1 MSARKVHHTRTWRTP
16 QWLMSAAFLMLLGGP
31 TIWLARSVR
40 VAKVPSGSME
50 PTFIPGDILSVR
62 IDAYRR
68 ARPKHGD
75 VIIFQDPKDG
85 WLVKRVIGIP
95 GDRLV
100 VFSGR
105 VSVNGQWVEEPYVEP
120 SEILEYPQRLTLGED
135 QYWVMGDNRD
145 HAKDSRDFGP
155 VKFSQV
161 VGQVNA
167 ILFPWARRGG
177 LTSYSDVFPA
187 PSR

>member
-1 MSARKVHHTRTWRTP
+1 MSARKVHHNRSWRAP
-16 QWLMSAAFLMLLGGP
+16 QWLMSAAFLVLLGGP
-31 TIWLARSVR
+31 TFWLAKSVR

-50 PTFIPGDILSVR
+50 PTLIPGDVLSVR

-75 VIIFQDPKDG
+75 VIIFADPKEG

-95 GDRLV
+95 GDRLL

-105 VSVNGQWVEEPYVEP
+105 VALNGQWLDEPYTEP
-120 SEILEYPQRLTLGED
+120 SQVLEVPQRLVLGENE
-135 QYWVMGDNRD
+135 YWVMGDNRD
-145 HAKDSRDFGP
+145 HAKDSRDYGP
-155 VKFSQV
+155 VKLGQV

-167 ILFPWARRGG
+167 ILFPWARRGA
-177 LTSYSDVFPA
+177 LTSYRNVFPA
-187 PSR
+187 ASS